1 MVKALRDRIMRLIAT
16 VVAVA
21 ALLAT
26 VLAACGSSD
35 VDVVMADD
43 SATAPGG
50 DSSTSG
56 SVADES
62 SGGEGDSD
70 GVLLEAETTPAGHE
84 ESFIE
89 SRRENLYEPEHVGGA
104 GESALRAAGCEVF
117 GSETWICPDET
128 NLSGADLSG
137 MSLPFARMRG
147 ALLFGADLSGVDA
160 AGADFRDI
168 YAPTANLSGAV
179 LTGASL
185 SGADLSF
192 GILSGADFAK
202 TQMYGITLSGSDL
215 SGSNSTD
222 SNLVRRISSMQTS
235 RRLTF
240 RTRQL
245 TMQISRA
252 RFSRTQISRV

>member
-1 MVKALRDRIMRLIAT
+1 MANAEASILNRRTHIDDRAWRAGQSPADRIMRLIAT

-26 VLAACGSSD
+26 VLAACGSSSD
-35 VDVVMADD
+35 VDVEKADD

-70 GVLLEAETTPAGHE
+70 GELLEAETTPAGHE

-147 ALLFGADLSGVDA
+147 ALLFGV
-160 AGADFRDI
+160 I
-168 YAPTANLSGAV
+168 YQGLMRPEPISE
-179 LTGASL
+179 
-185 SGADLSF
+185 
-192 GILSGADFAK
+192 I
-202 TQMYGITLSGSDL
+202 
-215 SGSNSTD
+215 STPQ
-222 SNLVRRISSMQTS
+222 LRIC
-235 RRLTF
+235 RGRC
-240 RTRQL
+240 
-245 TMQISRA
+245 
-252 RFSRTQISRV
+252 